1 MRIARVLLSLG
12 VLAIAAGQS
21 ASKAVVVNV
30 NTANWTHEKGAPE
43 GSAGVVLRIDETTGG
58 MDLLVRFPAGH
69 VIAPHFHDSNE
80 RVIVVEGQL
89 TLRQDGGDRMIDAGG
104 YAFLPAREIQRLS
117 CTSKARCTF
126 YLSWDGKPDS
136 HREAGRPPAP

>member
-1 MRIARVLLSLG
+1 MKITHALLFLG
-12 VLAIAAGQS
+12 ILAIAAGQS
-21 ASKAVVVNV
+21 GSQRVVVNLDS
-30 NTANWTHEKGAPE
+30 ANWTHEKDAPD
-43 GSAGVVLRIDETTGG
+43 GSGGVVLHTDRSTGG
-58 MDLLVRFPAGH
+58 MDLLVRCPAGH

-89 TLRQDGGDRMIDAGG
+89 TLRQDTGDALIDAGG

-117 CTSKARCTF
+117 CTSKTRCTF

-136 HREAGRPPAP
+136 HPAK